1 MKEQL
6 ERCGA
11 VYGIEF
17 RHPFFDRRLVEL
29 ALALPEE
36 QRQQAD
42 AGKIVLRRALGGH
55 LPAPVRE
62 RTSKVHYS
70 ELYFRAMEA
79 LGGEDGFAD
88 TAVSRL
94 GWVRNDRLRNMY
106 REAAAGARAG
116 HARYEAQAIPLW
128 AIWSVECWVRANLG
142 HNGGALP
149 GVNAWQ

>member
-1 MKEQL
+1 
-6 ERCGA
+6 

-70 ELYFRAMEA
+70 ELYFEAMEA
-79 LGGEDGFAD
+79 LGGEAAFAD
-88 TAVSRL
+88 LTLARL
-94 GWVRNDRLRNMY
+94 GWVRGDRVRRLY
-106 REAAAGARAG
+106 HEAAAAARARQSAMCQSPPG
-116 HARYEAQAIPLW
+116 P
-128 AIWSVECWVRANLG
+128 SC
-142 HNGGALP
+142 ALAATTASTS
-149 GVNAWQ
+149 GVVL